1 MEHTVSIR
9 ERGIEGRC
17 VRMLL
22 LIVSTDNTNLSSQ
35 RLAAGAAEK
44 RCGQGWVVLPV
55 LLPVLEAKSS
65 QIDQAVIVCS
75 KPIMHIKQHGKVK

>member
-1 MEHTVSIR
+1 MENTISIR
-9 ERGIEGRC
+9 ERGIEKRC

-44 RCGQGWVVLPV
+44 RGQGWGVLPV

-65 QIDQAVIVCS
+65 QID
-75 KPIMHIKQHGKVK
+75 

>member
-1 MEHTVSIR
+1 
-9 ERGIEGRC
+9 
-17 VRMLL
+17 MLL

-44 RCGQGWVVLPV
+44 RGQGWGVLPV

-65 QIDQAVIVCS
+65 QID
-75 KPIMHIKQHGKVK
+75 